1 MYNSRSDLLP
11 SKLSNVSIKKLRTH
25 ICFITLIS
33 INIVDPLCM
42 PDLDV
47 LFYKSPWFAS
57 KSQERRP
64 SWMPFKSNTICF
76 TSAILIRY
84 KNNKF
89 PILILTR
96 WIVLH
101 RCNGYK
107 LRPAP
112 LSISEIRIT
121 ILAQSQLKVKFMDE
135 KYTSTTNI
143 LVRATMHDS

>member
-1 MYNSRSDLLP
+1 MYIYTHIAYTYSTHSDLLP

-64 SWMPFKSNTICF
+64 SWMSFKSNTICF

-84 KNNKF
+84 KNKQISN
-89 PILILTR
+89 LILTR
-96 WIVLH
+96 WIVLQ
-101 RCNGYK
+101 RCSGYK

-112 LSISEIRIT
+112 LSISAIT
-121 ILAQSQLKVKFMDE
+121 ITTQPQSQPNTQNNQKL
-135 KYTSTTNI
+135 SSWLQN
-143 LVRATMHDS
+143 L